1 MTATTIGAQTEPDPV
16 LVALANRNPELD
28 DLRWRVRLPDG
39 SRAYIAGEKVE
50 TDDGS
55 LRFVLDDGTVRE
67 FPRGDWASATGL
79 PGKVEPVLDQIIR
92 RLHLFGLADDYDVLH
107 QGSWLQAQPEWIEE
121 ERRHLAPGSTELAD
135 MERIHTLRK
144 MGF

>member
-1 MTATTIGAQTEPDPV
+1 MTTSTDSRPEADPV
-16 LVALANRNPELD
+16 LVALAARNPEFD

-39 SRAYIAGEKVE
+39 SRTYIAGEKVD

-55 LRFVLDDGTVRE
+55 LRFLLDDGTVRE
-67 FPRGDWASATGL
+67 FPRGDWASAVGL
-79 PGKVEPVLDQIIR
+79 PGKVEPDLDQIIR
-92 RLHLFGLADDYDVLH
+92 RLHLFGLASHLDIIN

-135 MERIHTLRK
+135 MERIHALRA
-144 MGF
+144 MGL